1 MRTRSR
7 AKKQFE
13 EPVPLTG
20 KRPKWNKNYRDQ
32 VLKDFGYD
40 GNDSDSEE
48 EDLRSTIK
56 KMIKNA
62 NLTKNE
68 ILRMT
73 TTNADSDSDEEEI
86 LSTLKKMVK
95 DANLTKKEILSMTTE
110 ADEGDDAV
118 RAMEEN
124 DKNETLLSMIFPWS
138 LLMAVTYIF
147 LQNHVQSDVI
157 FIVVSVIAA
166 IRFLHHVSVIYGNIK
181 GWQITILT
189 MHVSPVIIMK
199 TCFSSLSL
207 PAYAVMIAFQL
218 AMEMPLNIF
227 TSIYLVAQIV
237 TLHLHDIAPQRVED
251 VLIVLNVIIPSG
263 FWAAVLFSGLFGDKQ
278 DA

>member
-1 MRTRSR
+1 
-7 AKKQFE
+7 
-13 EPVPLTG
+13 
-20 KRPKWNKNYRDQ
+20 
-32 VLKDFGYD
+32 
-40 GNDSDSEE
+40 
-48 EDLRSTIK
+48 
-56 KMIKNA
+56 
-62 NLTKNE
+62 
-68 ILRMT
+68 
-73 TTNADSDSDEEEI
+73 
-86 LSTLKKMVK
+86 
-95 DANLTKKEILSMTTE
+95 
-110 ADEGDDAV
+110 
-118 RAMEEN
+118 
-124 DKNETLLSMIFPWS
+124 
-138 LLMAVTYIF
+138 MAVTYIF

-199 TCFSSLSL
+199 TCFSSSSL

-263 FWAAVLFSGLFGDKQ
+263 FWAAVLFSGLFGDKNEKAFHTIDREMRKVGLIRSLFNAPVAYMRELWFHFLSQ
-278 DA
+278 YMIMSYFVSRGDNVYTNRGSEYIARDGLLVYIAWVLVCYVFSPNEMPYPVVPPKLFRGLALCGGIIYVLSLYI